1 MKIPSIFKR
10 AKTSI
15 TKEWQWPSLTG
26 FFNTISNTSSG
37 QAVNE
42 ENSLQISAV
51 YACVRLISSSIA
63 MMPLQLHQQ
72 TYKDN
77 KVISRLAIEKPLNS
91 VLYRLANKNITS
103 YLFKQTMQ
111 IHLLLYG
118 NAYAEIIRN
127 NKNEVIGLHIIPSW
141 AVTVAKE
148 KGEKYYIVK
157 TEQNKIIFKEIEIFH
172 LAGLSYDG
180 EKGYSPIQ
188 VMKEEIGLSKSIQ
201 TFGNKYFNNGGNI
214 GGYLEHPG
222 RLGEVARK
230 RLKEQWEQQHTGV
243 NNASKTAILEEGMK
257 YNKVGIPAE
266 DCQFIESRKYQLEEI
281 CRYFGVQLHM
291 IQNLDRATFNN
302 IEQQNLE
309 FKTYCLGPWIN
320 VWEST
325 IFKDLLNEQEQMQNY
340 YAKFNI
346 NSLLKAD
353 YKTRMEGYR
362 TGVQM
367 GLYNLNEIRAF
378 EDMNPLDT
386 EGGDTHFINAA
397 MIPIDQNQNPA
408 NSEGGDKNE

>member
-1 MKIPSIFKR
+1 MKILNFFKR

-15 TKEWQWPSLTG
+15 AKEWQWPSLTG

-42 ENSLQISAV
+42 ENSLQVSAV
-51 YACVRLISSSIA
+51 YACVRLISNAIA
-63 MMPLQLHQQ
+63 MIPLQLHQQ
-72 TYKDN
+72 TYAKN
-77 KVISRLAIEKPLNS
+77 KVISRLAIEKPLNN

-103 YLFKQTMQ
+103 YLFKQAMQ
-111 IHLLLYG
+111 TQLLLYG
-118 NAYAEIIRN
+118 NAYAEIVRN
-127 NKNEVIGLHIIPSW
+127 NKNEVIELHIIPSW
-141 AVTVAKE
+141 VVTIAKE
-148 KGEKYYIVK
+148 KGEKFYICK
-157 TEQNKIIFKEIEIFH
+157 TDKNEIIFKENEIFH
-172 LAGLSYDG
+172 LVGLSFDG

-188 VMKEEIGLSKSIQ
+188 VMKEEIGLSRSIA
-201 TFGNKYFNNGGNI
+201 TFGNKYFKNGGNI
-214 GGYLEHPG
+214 GGFLEHPG

-230 RLKEQWEQQHTGV
+230 RLKEQWEQQHTGAD
-243 NNASKTAILEEGMK
+243 NSSKTAILEEGLK
-257 YNKVGIPAE
+257 YNKVGIPAD
-266 DCQFIESRKYQLEEI
+266 DCQFIQSRKYQLEEI

-309 FKTYCLGPWIN
+309 FKTYCLGPWLN
-320 VWEST
+320 VWENT
-325 IFKDLLNEQEQMQNY
+325 IYKDLLNQQEQAQNF

-397 MIPIDQNQNPA
+397 MIPIDQNQNSG
-408 NSEGGDKNE
+408 NSEGGDEN